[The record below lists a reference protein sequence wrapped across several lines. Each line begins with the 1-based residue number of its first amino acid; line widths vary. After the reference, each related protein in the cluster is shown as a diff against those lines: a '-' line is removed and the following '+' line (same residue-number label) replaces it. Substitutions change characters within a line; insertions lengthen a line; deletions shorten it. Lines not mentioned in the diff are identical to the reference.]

1 VGVGV
6 TVGVTV
12 GVGVGVGVTPPA
24 GPWIATVIVD
34 PVLKKSTV
42 AFVACGGWS
51 ASNRKLYSVPQRI
64 ALAFWF
70 CAKVSQFHVNEF
82 AVWVGV
88 HGVLLYPWLLS
99 VPSFAQPGC
108 WGGA

>member
-1 VGVGV
+1 M
-6 TVGVTV
+6 
-12 GVGVGVGVTPPA
+12 
-24 GPWIATVIVD
+24 
-34 PVLKKSTV
+34 
-42 AFVACGGWS
+42 
-51 ASNRKLYSVPQRI
+51 PQRI

-70 CAKVSQFHVNEF
+70 CAKVSQFHVSEL

-88 HGVLLYPWLLS
+88 HGVLLYPWLLN